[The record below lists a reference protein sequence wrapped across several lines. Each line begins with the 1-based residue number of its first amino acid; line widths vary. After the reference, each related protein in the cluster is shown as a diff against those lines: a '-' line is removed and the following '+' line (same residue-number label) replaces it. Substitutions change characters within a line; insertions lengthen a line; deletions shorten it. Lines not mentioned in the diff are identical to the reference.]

1 MFLTISYYLEENLV
15 ILTPDIFFKQPLKIP
30 LSVSHF
36 SLLKMGLLFS
46 LSCHCISVMAVFT
59 ILVLVSGNSVR
70 IMEGLR
76 LSDSLLGA
84 FVLTSVSGTE
94 RKVGFSEFFIDSG
107 FPPEEGATSI

>member
-1 MFLTISYYLEENLV
+1 
-15 ILTPDIFFKQPLKIP
+15 
-30 LSVSHF
+30 
-36 SLLKMGLLFS
+36 
-46 LSCHCISVMAVFT
+46 
-59 ILVLVSGNSVR
+59 
-70 IMEGLR
+70 MEGLR